1 VGDGCGARMHRDR
14 SRTALAALCAS
25 VALFA
30 AAPASRAAVV
40 HTASISGVVTNAATQ
55 LPVAGIEVF
64 AYSTKANFSEKE
76 ALEAGAGSSGVAR
89 TNREGRYTISA
100 LNGETFEVV
109 FEVPE
114 ESTLGFVPQL
124 YANRSIFGEGTPVT
138 LAAGEAREG
147 VDAALQAGGAIA
159 GTVIAEQGGDPIG
172 AAIVCAFGPPGA
184 HPPAEGGCTSTGVTG
199 AYVLR
204 GLPVGEY
211 RVFFLAE
218 RFAAQFFDHV
228 ATEAAARAVSVAV
241 GSITPGIDAALEPPP
256 ENEPS
261 DEETLLSTLGG
272 QLGAPL
278 PAGGGPLGGATGA
291 APSRLRLRS
300 TRIFVTKAG
309 IATVRLACGAGTGCR
324 DTLALTTSVKFGAG
338 RRPLP
343 VANARLSMKAASEL
357 TIHLELTARARRSL
371 RRAHGSLAA
380 MLKLTP
386 ALTAQPATATVT
398 PVRLLRQQKS
408 A

>member
-1 VGDGCGARMHRDR
+1 MHRDR
-14 SRTALAALCAS
+14 SRTARAALCAS

-100 LNGETFEVV
+100 LDGETFEVV

-159 GTVIAEQGGDPIG
+159 GTVIAEQGGDPVG
-172 AAIVCAFGPPGA
+172 AAIACAFGPPGA

-241 GSITPGIDAALEPPP
+241 GSITPRIDAALEPPP

-261 DEETLLSTLGG
+261 DEETLLSTLSG
-272 QLGAPL
+272 QLGAPV
-278 PAGGGPLGGATGA
+278 PGGGGPLGGTGA
-291 APSRLRLRS
+291 AATPSRLRLRGTKIS
-300 TRIFVTKAG
+300 VSKAG
-309 IATVRLACGAGTGCR
+309 IATVRLACGAGAGCH
-324 DTLALTTSVKFGAG
+324 DTLALTTSIRSGAG
-338 RRPLP
+338 RRPLA
-343 VANARLSMKAASEL
+343 VANAHLNMKAASEL
-357 TIHLELTARARRSL
+357 TIHLELTAKARRRL
-371 RRAHGSLAA
+371 RTAHGSLDA
-380 MLKLTP
+380 MLKLIP
-386 ALTAQPATATVT
+386 ALSAQPATATVT
-398 PVRLLRQQKS
+398 PVRLVRQQKS